1 MKEMCAMT
9 ATRRKVWAVLGWAL
23 LALAVGGTLAGLA
36 YDAVLRPMHD
46 DYRRET
52 ERGRE
57 LNKKL
62 GEL

>member
-1 MKEMCAMT
+1 MRT
-9 ATRRKVWAVLGWAL
+9 PGRKVWTVLGWAL

-46 DYRRET
+46 DYRHET
-52 ERGRE
+52 ERGKE
-57 LNKKL
+57 LNNKL